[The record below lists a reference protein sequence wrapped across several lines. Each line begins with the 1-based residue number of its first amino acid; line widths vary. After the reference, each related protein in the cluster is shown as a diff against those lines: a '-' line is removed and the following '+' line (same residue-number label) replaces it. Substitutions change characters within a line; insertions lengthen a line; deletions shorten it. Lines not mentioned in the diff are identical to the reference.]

1 LLDPVQ
7 ESLQT
12 SSFITGLEAK
22 LVDLKVEEASLRRQY
37 RDPKAPEVLVVSD
50 QVGELKRQIA
60 QERIKAVNP
69 DGSNLSGLTNE
80 IVKLQDEVNFEK
92 EALKASLIAMD
103 KSRRESQRQLKFVV
117 LLSDPQ
123 AAVIQDWQW
132 RWKLF
137 LGVIGVTVVI
147 GGMRSFLLGISSR
160 K

>member
-1 LLDPVQ
+1 V
-7 ESLQT
+7 
-12 SSFITGLEAK
+12 
-22 LVDLKVEEASLRRQY
+22 
-37 RDPKAPEVLVVSD
+37 
-50 QVGELKRQIA
+50 
-60 QERIKAVNP
+60 
-69 DGSNLSGLTNE
+69 
-80 IVKLQDEVNFEK
+80 VKLQDEVNFEK
-92 EALKASLIAMD
+92 ESLKASLIAMD
-103 KSRRESQRQLKFVV
+103 NSRRESQRQLKFVV